1 MSGLRLHTW
10 LAERLPELTSRLSEE
25 LPRQVPFYAEQPRDV
40 LDGPLR
46 QAIEANL
53 RISLLTLQERRTFT
67 ADERAEVIAWSAR
80 RAEQGVPLE
89 SVLTAYHLAVELC
102 WKALMEE
109 ARPDEA
115 EELGALGLHLFNYLR
130 AAVPA
135 VTLAHV
141 QRHGEQQEAR
151 RTMLDALLSGAPAHE
166 LTAKAG
172 IPLAN
177 SYEVLVFR
185 AAEGGDITA
194 SQSALD
200 AYAEARVL
208 ARFDGGTGT
217 ALLPVRPDLR
227 LEELVAGVVSVPE
240 HPVTVAAALAEGAES
255 IPSALREATE
265 VAELVTRLGRP
276 PGLYRMADVL
286 LEYQLARPG
295 NALAQLATKLDPLDE
310 RPELMET
317 LRVYVGNGHNRRQSA
332 LDLQVHRN
340 TLDYRLRNIAA
351 LTGLDPSGAEGFR
364 LLAAALTA
372 RALR

>member
-1 MSGLRLHTW
+1 MSELRLHRW
-10 LAERLPELTSRLSEE
+10 LAGRLPELTSRLSEE
-25 LPRQVPFYAEQPRDV
+25 LQRQVPFYAGQPQAV

-53 RISLLTLQERRTFT
+53 RISLRVLQERRAFN
-67 ADERAEVIAWSAR
+67 AEERAEVIAWSAL

-89 SVLTAYHLAVELC
+89 AVLTAYLLAVELC

-115 EELGALGLHLFNYLR
+115 EELGALGLHLFGYLR
-130 AAVPA
+130 SAAPA

-151 RTMLDALLSGAPAHE
+151 RAMLEALLSGAPAGD
-166 LTAKAG
+166 LASGAG
-172 IPLAN
+172 VPLAA
-177 SYEVLVFR
+177 SYEVLVLR
-185 AAEGGDITA
+185 TAEGGNLTA
-194 SQSALD
+194 SQAALD

-208 ARFDGGTGT
+208 ARFDGDTGT
-217 ALLPVRPDLR
+217 ALLPVRADLR
-227 LEELVAGVVSVPE
+227 LDELMAGIVSSSE
-240 HPVTVAAALAEGAES
+240 HPVTISAALAERTES
-255 IPSALREATE
+255 VPAALREATE

-276 PGLYRMADVL
+276 PGLYRMEDVL

-295 NALAQLATKLDPLDE
+295 NALAQLAAKLDPLDE
-310 RPELMET
+310 RPELMDT
-317 LRVYVGNGHNRRQSA
+317 LRVYVRNGHNRRQSA

-372 RALR
+372 RALC

>member
-1 MSGLRLHTW
+1 M
-10 LAERLPELTSRLSEE
+10 
-25 LPRQVPFYAEQPRDV
+25 PFYAEQPRDI

-141 QRHGEQQEAR
+141 QRHGEQREAR
-151 RTMLDALLSGAPAHE
+151 RTMLDALLSGTPAHE

-172 IPLAN
+172 IPLAA

-227 LEELVAGVVSVPE
+227 LDELVSGVVSVPE

-295 NALAQLATKLDPLDE
+295 NALAQLAAKLDPLDE
-310 RPELMET
+310 RPELMDT

-372 RALR
+372 RALC